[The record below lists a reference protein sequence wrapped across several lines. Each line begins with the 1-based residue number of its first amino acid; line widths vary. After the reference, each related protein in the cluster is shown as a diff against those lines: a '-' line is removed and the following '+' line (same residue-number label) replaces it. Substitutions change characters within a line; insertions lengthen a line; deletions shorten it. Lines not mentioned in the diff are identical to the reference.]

1 MTRPDVRRPWTASPV
16 HSLWMMMRRNP
27 LGLLGIGGCDCRR
40 SQVAF
45 PHSSETPATRGRC
58 PMTAVDDRDTALGFR
73 PVELGFHPDWD
84 VHDPIAWL
92 TGDPSALLPLL
103 QQPVDATD
111 LILLEQVDVEA
122 ITEPAELI
130 DYLSVVGRLE
140 ARLASL
146 RLAAEAAFAN
156 TACPDPTVRSSYAEA
171 AAEQEVAYATRNSA
185 YGASKEIERAL
196 ALKETFPSFRAALA
210 AGEITERH
218 CAALVDQTR
227 YITDTDVLA
236 TIEAAALE
244 KARTLTAS
252 ELRKHLDKLI
262 ARHD

>member
-1 MTRPDVRRPWTASPV
+1 MTV
-16 HSLWMMMRRNP
+16 
-27 LGLLGIGGCDCRR
+27 
-40 SQVAF
+40 
-45 PHSSETPATRGRC
+45 
-58 PMTAVDDRDTALGFR
+58 VDDRDTAPSFG
-73 PVELGFHPDWD
+73 PVGLGFHPDWD

-103 QQPVDATD
+103 EQPVDATD
-111 LILLEQVDVEA
+111 LILFEQVDVEA

-146 RLAAEAAFAN
+146 RLAAEAAFAGK
-156 TACPDPTVRSSYAEA
+156 ACPDPRVSNAYAEA

-185 YGASKEIERAL
+185 YGASREIGRAL
-196 ALKETFPSFRAALA
+196 ALKEVFPAFRAALA

-218 CAALVDQTR
+218 CAVLVDQTR
-227 YITDTDVLA
+227 YLTDPEVLA
-236 TIEAAALE
+236 TIETQALE

-252 ELRKHLDKLI
+252 ELRKFLDKLI
-262 ARHD
+262 ARHDP